1 MSKQKPLHLPNVH
14 LYHDDATPKPQPM
27 LTPEDNE
34 LSEWL
39 QQLGRQE
46 AAELARPIQLL
57 GNFKPMQMLEQLKAH
72 ARDCNGRAAL
82 VCIDRQN
89 ATTILIWNSEA
100 DASLNMLVNLKMA
113 GGWPLGYL
121 TFPADGE
128 VCAYPEPC
136 DEEELYGLLLN
147 TFARGYADHPQ
158 WIAADEM
165 LRVTSLDEYSAWSD
179 KHGDILVDPIS
190 FPEPSTDKRQI
201 GEAI

>member
-27 LTPEDNE
+27 LTPEDSE

-39 QQLGRQE
+39 QQLGRRE
-46 AAELARPIQLL
+46 ASELARPVQLL
-57 GNFKPMQMLEQLKAH
+57 GNFKPIQMLERLKAL
-72 ARDCNGRAAL
+72 ARECNGRAAL

-89 ATTILIWNSEA
+89 ATTILIWDSEA
-100 DASLNMLVNLKMA
+100 DASLNRLVNLKMA

-147 TFARGYADHPQ
+147 TFARGYVDHPQ

-165 LRVTSLDEYSAWSD
+165 LRVTSLDEFSD
-179 KHGDILVDPIS
+179 WQDKYEDTLQGQIS
-190 FPEPSTDKRQI
+190 FPGVSNNAR
-201 GEAI
+201 

>member
-14 LYHDDATPKPQPM
+14 LYHDDATPKPQPI
-27 LTPEDNE
+27 LTPEDSE

-46 AAELARPIQLL
+46 AANLARPVQLL

-72 ARDCNGRAAL
+72 ARECNGRAAL
-82 VCIDRQN
+82 VCIDRKN
-89 ATTILIWNSEA
+89 VTTILIWDSEA
-100 DASLNMLVNLKMA
+100 DASLNTLVNLKMA

-121 TFPADGE
+121 TFSADGE
-128 VCAYPEPC
+128 VCAYPERC

-165 LRVTSLDEYSAWSD
+165 LRVTSLDEFSD
-179 KHGDILVDPIS
+179 WQDKYEDTLQGQIS
-190 FPEPSTDKRQI
+190 FPGVSNNAR
-201 GEAI
+201 